1 LKSDIPRGLYVVT
14 DRVLCGRSGI
24 VASVA
29 AALAGGA
36 AIVQY
41 RDKTGDLARREC
53 EAERLAQLSGESG
66 ALFIVNDD
74 VDLALSCGADGVHLG
89 REDTGIAEARSLLGP
104 DRLIGVSCYDSIERA
119 HEAAAAGCD
128 YVAFG
133 SAYPS
138 PTKPDAVCAAIS
150 LYREAVSEIPLPV
163 VAIGGITPENSPPLI
178 AAGCHALA
186 VISGVFGQD
195 DPRAA
200 AARYTRLFT
209 GPAQAIR

>member
-104 DRLIGVSCYDSIERA
+104 D
-119 HEAAAAGCD
+119 EAAAAGCD

>member
-24 VASVA
+24 VAGVA

-36 AIVQY
+36 AIVQD

-138 PTKPDAVCAAIS
+138 PTKPDA
-150 LYREAVSEIPLPV
+150 SEIPLPV